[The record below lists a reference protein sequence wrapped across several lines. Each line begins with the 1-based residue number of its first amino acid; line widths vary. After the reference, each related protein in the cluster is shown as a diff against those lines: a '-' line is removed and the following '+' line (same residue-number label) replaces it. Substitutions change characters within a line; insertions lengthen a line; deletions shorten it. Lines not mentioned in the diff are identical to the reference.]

1 MKMDLARASRNYN
14 VAVLVDGAGLLR
26 IGLGGSGVGLGFKV
40 MLLVRHDSLGQRLAD
55 IRLTD
60 SGEGELENRS
70 CRVQGEN

>member
-14 VAVLVDGAGLLR
+14 VAVLADGAGLLR

-55 IRLTD
+55 I
-60 SGEGELENRS
+60 
-70 CRVQGEN
+70 